1 MGLASEA
8 GDNRAF
14 QSPDATPTYRGS
26 PTWAYRRPV
35 SKLRTLWRGDYPLA
49 DAFWTWA
56 VTVGLFVNLTTSVL
70 FVVMIMRDWPWAA
83 LLIGYG
89 GSLPYNAVA
98 VVGVWR
104 SASRYEG
111 PAVHADLARAA
122 TAILMA
128 VLSLT

>member
-1 MGLASEA
+1 M
-8 GDNRAF
+8 
-14 QSPDATPTYRGS
+14 
-26 PTWAYRRPV
+26 
-35 SKLRTLWRGDYPLA
+35 SKLRTLWRGEYPLA

-56 VTVGLFVNLTTSVL
+56 VTVGLFVNVTTSVL

-89 GSLPYNAVA
+89 VSLPYNAVA

-111 PAVHADLARAA
+111 PAIHADMARAA